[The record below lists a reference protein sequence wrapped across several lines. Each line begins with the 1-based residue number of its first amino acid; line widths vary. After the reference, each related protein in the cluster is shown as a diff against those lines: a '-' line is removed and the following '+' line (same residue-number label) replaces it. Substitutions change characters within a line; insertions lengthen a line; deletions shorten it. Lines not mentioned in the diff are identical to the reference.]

1 MNSIIIYGSHY
12 GTTKQY
18 AEELSKRTNIK
29 AISFKKF
36 NQQINDY
43 DNIIYLGA
51 LYAGGVL
58 GMSKTLKKL
67 NNISNKKILIATVGL
82 SDPTDEVNK
91 NNIRNNIKNQIPKEV
106 LEKAKIFHLRG
117 GIDYSNNIKNQ
128 IPKEVLEKA
137 KIFHLRGGIDY
148 SKLNFAHKTMMKLLY
163 NAVKNLPNEK
173 QTAEDRAMIET
184 YNKKVNFID
193 FSSLD
198 KIANE
203 IQK

>member
-117 GIDYSNNIKNQ
+117 GIDYS
-128 IPKEVLEKA
+128 
-137 KIFHLRGGIDY
+137 
-148 SKLNFAHKTMMKLLY
+148 KLNFAHKTMMKLLY

-198 KIANE
+198 EIINE
-203 IQK
+203 VQK

>member
-18 AEELSKRTNIK
+18 AEELSKRTNIR

-67 NNISNKKILIATVGL
+67 NNISNKKIIIATVGL
-82 SDPTDEVNK
+82 SDPADEVNK
-91 NNIRNNIKNQIPKEV
+91 NNIRNSIKNQIPKEV
-106 LEKAKIFHLRG
+106 FER
-117 GIDYSNNIKNQ
+117 
-128 IPKEVLEKA
+128 A

-148 SKLNFAHKTMMKLLY
+148 SKLSFVHKTMMKLLY
-163 NAVKNLPNEK
+163 NAVKNLPEEK
-173 QTAEDRAMIET
+173 QTAENRAMIET
-184 YNKKVNFID
+184 YNKIVNFID
-193 FSSLD
+193 FSRLD
-198 KIANE
+198 KIINE
-203 IQK
+203 I

>member
-117 GIDYSNNIKNQ
+117 GIDYS
-128 IPKEVLEKA
+128 
-137 KIFHLRGGIDY
+137 
-148 SKLNFAHKTMMKLLY
+148 KLNFAHKTMMKLLY

-198 KIANE
+198 KIADE

>member
-1 MNSIIIYGSHY
+1 MNSIIVYGSNY

-18 AEELSKRTNIK
+18 ANELSRRTNMK
-29 AISFKKF
+29 VISFKKV

-67 NNISNKKILIATVGL
+67 NNILNKKIIIVTVGL

-91 NNIRNNIKNQIPKEV
+91 NNIRNNIKNQISREV
-106 LEKAKIFHLRG
+106 FEKAKIFHLRG
-117 GIDYSNNIKNQ
+117 GIDYS
-128 IPKEVLEKA
+128 E
-137 KIFHLRGGIDY
+137 
-148 SKLNFAHKTMMKLLY
+148 LNFAHKTMMKLLY
-163 NAVKNLPNEK
+163 NAVKNLPKEK
-173 QTAEDRAMIET
+173 LTAEDRAMIET
-184 YNKKVNFID
+184 YNKNVNFID

-198 KIANE
+198 E
-203 IQK
+203 IISETQK

>member
-1 MNSIIIYGSHY
+1 MSNIIIYGSHY

-117 GIDYSNNIKNQ
+117 GIDYS
-128 IPKEVLEKA
+128 
-137 KIFHLRGGIDY
+137 
-148 SKLNFAHKTMMKLLY
+148 KLNFAHKTMMKLLY

-198 KIANE
+198 KITNE

>member
-117 GIDYSNNIKNQ
+117 GIDYS
-128 IPKEVLEKA
+128 
-137 KIFHLRGGIDY
+137 
-148 SKLNFAHKTMMKLLY
+148 KLNFAHKTMMKLLY
-163 NAVKNLPNEK
+163 NAVKNLPEEK

-198 KIANE
+198 KITNE

>member
-12 GTTKQY
+12 GTTKEY

-117 GIDYSNNIKNQ
+117 GIDYS
-128 IPKEVLEKA
+128 
-137 KIFHLRGGIDY
+137 
-148 SKLNFAHKTMMKLLY
+148 KLNFAHKTMMKLLY

-173 QTAEDRAMIET
+173 QTAEDRAMIES

-198 KIANE
+198 KITNE

>member
-12 GTTKQY
+12 GTTKEY

-36 NQQINDY
+36 NQQVNDY

-91 NNIRNNIKNQIPKEV
+91 KNIR
-106 LEKAKIFHLRG
+106 
-117 GIDYSNNIKNQ
+117 NNIKNQ

-173 QTAEDRAMIET
+173 QTAEDRAMIES
-184 YNKKVNFID
+184 YNKNVNFID

-198 KIANE
+198 KITNE

>member
-1 MNSIIIYGSHY
+1 MNSIIVYGSHY

-29 AISFKKF
+29 VISFKKI

-43 DNIIYLGA
+43 DNIIYLGG

-91 NNIRNNIKNQIPKEV
+91 NNIR
-106 LEKAKIFHLRG
+106 
-117 GIDYSNNIKNQ
+117 NNIKNQ

>member
-1 MNSIIIYGSHY
+1 MNSIIVYGSNY

-18 AEELSKRTNIK
+18 ANELSRRTNMK
-29 AISFKKF
+29 VISFKKV

-67 NNISNKKILIATVGL
+67 NNISNKKIIIVTVGL

-91 NNIRNNIKNQIPKEV
+91 NNIRNNIKNQISKEV
-106 LEKAKIFHLRG
+106 F
-117 GIDYSNNIKNQ
+117 
-128 IPKEVLEKA
+128 EKA

-163 NAVKNLPNEK
+163 NAVKNLPKEK
-173 QTAEDRAMIET
+173 LTAEDRAMIET

-198 KIANE
+198 EIINE
-203 IQK
+203 AQK

>member
-1 MNSIIIYGSHY
+1 MNSIIVYGSNY

-18 AEELSKRTNIK
+18 ANELSRRTNMK
-29 AISFKKF
+29 VISFKKV

-67 NNISNKKILIATVGL
+67 NNISNKKIIIVTVGL

-91 NNIRNNIKNQIPKEV
+91 NNIKNNIKNQMPK
-106 LEKAKIFHLRG
+106 KFF
-117 GIDYSNNIKNQ
+117 
-128 IPKEVLEKA
+128 EKA

-163 NAVKNLPNEK
+163 NAVKNLPKEK
-173 QTAEDRAMIET
+173 LTAEDRAMIET

-198 KIANE
+198 EIINE
-203 IQK
+203 AQK

>member
-117 GIDYSNNIKNQ
+117 GIDYS
-128 IPKEVLEKA
+128 
-137 KIFHLRGGIDY
+137 
-148 SKLNFAHKTMMKLLY
+148 KLNFAHKTMMKLLY
-163 NAVKNLPNEK
+163 NAVKKLPNEK

>member
-1 MNSIIIYGSHY
+1 MSNIIIYGSRY

-117 GIDYSNNIKNQ
+117 GIDYS
-128 IPKEVLEKA
+128 
-137 KIFHLRGGIDY
+137 
-148 SKLNFAHKTMMKLLY
+148 KLNFAHKTMMKLLY

>member
-43 DNIIYLGA
+43 DNIIYLGS

-91 NNIRNNIKNQIPKEV
+91 NNIR
-106 LEKAKIFHLRG
+106 
-117 GIDYSNNIKNQ
+117 NNIKNQ

>member
-1 MNSIIIYGSHY
+1 MNSIIVYGSNY

-18 AEELSKRTNIK
+18 ANELSRRTNMK
-29 AISFKKF
+29 VISFKKV

-67 NNISNKKILIATVGL
+67 NNISNKKIIIVTVGL

-91 NNIRNNIKNQIPKEV
+91 NNIRNNIKNQISREV
-106 LEKAKIFHLRG
+106 FEKAKIFHLRG
-117 GIDYSNNIKNQ
+117 GIDYS
-128 IPKEVLEKA
+128 E
-137 KIFHLRGGIDY
+137 
-148 SKLNFAHKTMMKLLY
+148 LNFAHKTMMKLLY
-163 NAVKNLPNEK
+163 NAVKNLPKEK
-173 QTAEDRAMIET
+173 LTAEDRAMIET

-198 KIANE
+198 EIINE
-203 IQK
+203 AQK